1 VSSVAG
7 PGEYHVTFVS
17 SVGGAVKKPNRRDF
31 YGEGDEE
38 GIIAISVTMYKTDTR
53 R

>member
-1 VSSVAG
+1 VAG

-17 SVGGAVKKPNRRDF
+17 SVGGAGKQPNRRDF